1 MGRWQRLGHGFA
13 ALAEAGLP
21 YACMSRRI
29 DIELTSKRADGS
41 FTWRAAG
48 AKQPKGEIDSTMA
61 PAGANVGDVLKV
73 DIEKHLDGISVVAV
87 VQSKDNRVAPE
98 RLEILGS
105 KKSDDLVTVSLAE
118 KGKGRPRSDRGDR
131 PRDGAPGRDRDHGP
145 RRRNEGGDRAPRRPG
160 TGDKPDRPSRD
171 RRPGASESRARPEGR
186 SPRPA
191 RERPAAPP
199 MPRAKRL
206 RPSRAHRQAAL
217 SELPEEARPLGEII
231 LRGGIQAVRQAID
244 KQNAQA
250 RAEGTP
256 EVKGVPLMSLAEQL
270 LPRLR
275 AAEWRDRAEA
285 ALAGVA
291 DVDLRDLR
299 QVVVAADTAGR
310 DDATRELAER
320 LRGALSARVDSEHG
334 KWLEELTEL
343 VNDGRTV
350 RALRLSS
357 RPPKAGAPLPPD
369 LAERLA
375 LSTSSSLTAE
385 ISQDRWATLVD
396 AVALSPVRTHVL
408 PLGVPAK
415 PNDELLTAIK
425 RLAPRVPQIAAMFGV
440 SAEAPPRPPRPPRPP
455 KPATAEAVPSGD
467 VVPSAD
473 VAPSATEEVV
483 PSGDVAP
490 SVVEEAVPS
499 AEAVP
504 SVVEEAVPADVA
516 ADETTASAD
525 GGDDPVVVEEL
536 GETVDEG

>member
-1 MGRWQRLGHGFA
+1 
-13 ALAEAGLP
+13 
-21 YACMSRRI
+21 MSRRI
-29 DIELTSKRADGS
+29 DIELTSTRPDGS

-48 AKQPKGEIDSTMA
+48 AKQPKGEIDATMV
-61 PAGANVGDVLKV
+61 PAGSSVGDVLKV
-73 DIEKHLDGISVVAV
+73 DIEIHLDGISVTAV
-87 VQSKDNRVAPE
+87 VQSKDNRVAPA

-105 KKSDDLVTVSLAE
+105 KRSDELVTVSLAE

-131 PRDGAPGRDRDHGP
+131 GDRARDGDGRDRDHGA
-145 RRRNEGGDRAPRRPG
+145 RRREGGERTGRKPPG
-160 TGDKPDRPSRD
+160 AGDKTDRPTRD
-171 RRPGASESRARPEGR
+171 RRPAADGRPRPEGG
-186 SPRPA
+186 RPQRPT
-191 RERPAAPP
+191 RERPAAPAP
-199 MPRAKRL
+199 PRAKRL

-256 EVKGVPLMSLAEQL
+256 EVKGVPLMTLAEQL

-285 ALAGVA
+285 ALAGVGE
-291 DVDLRDLR
+291 VDLRDLR

-310 DDATRELAER
+310 DDETRELAER
-320 LRGALSARVDSEHG
+320 LRGALTARVDSEHS

-357 RPPKAGAPLPPD
+357 RPPKAGAPLPGD

-375 LSTSSSLTAE
+375 ASTSASLTAE

-396 AVALSPVRTHVL
+396 AVALSPVRTHVT
-408 PLGVPAK
+408 PLGVPPK
-415 PNDELLTAIK
+415 PNNDLLTAIK
-425 RLAPRVPQIAAMFGV
+425 RLAPRVPQIAALFGV
-440 SAEAPPRPPRPPRPP
+440 SAEAPPRPRPPRPP
-455 KPATAEAVPSGD
+455 KPEVEKPQAETPQAETPAAGEPTIEATTTDAPPVDEPAPQV
-467 VVPSAD
+467 AQ
-473 VAPSATEEVV
+473 VAP
-483 PSGDVAP
+483 
-490 SVVEEAVPS
+490 
-499 AEAVP
+499 
-504 SVVEEAVPADVA
+504 
-516 ADETTASAD
+516 SAD

-536 GETVDEG
+536 GEAVDEG